1 MLFIKELPAY
11 SLELVDYLKIHS
23 SDNLFDEFY
32 HYLSNNLFNK
42 KGKIYGLVHLSNLN
56 GQLLFSSVNLG

>member
-1 MLFIKELPAY
+1 MVFIKVLPAY
-11 SLELVDYLKIHS
+11 SLELVNYLKIYS

-42 KGKIYGLVHLSNLN
+42 KVKLME
-56 GQLLFSSVNLG
+56 